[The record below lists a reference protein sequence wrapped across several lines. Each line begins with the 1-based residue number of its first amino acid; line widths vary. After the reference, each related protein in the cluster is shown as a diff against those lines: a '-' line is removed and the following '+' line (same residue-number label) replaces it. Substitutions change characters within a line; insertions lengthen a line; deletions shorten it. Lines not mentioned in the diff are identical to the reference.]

1 MRRADY
7 INCRYDYFMPHIH
20 SSSYGESRLRML
32 RVMRR
37 GDRHDPKDLTIAL
50 RFEGNFGAA
59 FKDGDQAG
67 MLPGEAIKNLV
78 HRVARGQEHPAI
90 EALGLA
96 ICERLLEHH
105 GSIGLA
111 RVEIVEQ
118 PWVRLDA
125 GGKAQGQAFTPGG
138 VERRTATVSSN
149 GSRASVTA
157 GLENLVLMRTGGFV
171 PVERGKATEEATA
184 DGLPRLFVA
193 ALSARWSYGAGDIAF
208 GPYRQGVRAA
218 IVETF
223 AWHRGPTVQETLYAI
238 ADVVLAS
245 YLEISEV
252 TLSLQERPYRPVD
265 LLELAL
271 DGDALFIA
279 HDEPVGV
286 VEITVGRG

>member
-1 MRRADY
+1 
-7 INCRYDYFMPHIH
+7 MPQIH
-20 SSSYGESRLRML
+20 STSYGESRLRML

-59 FKDGDQAG
+59 FKDGDPSG
-67 MLPGEAIKNLV
+67 LLPGEAIKNLV
-78 HRVARGQEHPAI
+78 HRVARGQEHAAI
-90 EALGLA
+90 EELGLA
-96 ICERLLEHH
+96 ICERILAHH
-105 GSIGLA
+105 TTIGLA
-111 RVEIVEQ
+111 RVEIAEQ
-118 PWVRLDA
+118 PWARLDA
-125 GGKAQGQAFTPGG
+125 GGKAQGQAFTPAG
-138 VERRTATVSSN
+138 VERRTAGISSN
-149 GSRASVTA
+149 GTRVSVSA

-171 PVERGKATEEATA
+171 PVERGKTSEAATA
-184 DGLPRLFVA
+184 DGLQRLFIA
-193 ALSARWSYGAGDIAF
+193 ALSARWSYTSRDIAF

-223 AWHRGPTVQETLYAI
+223 AWHQGRTVQETLYAI

-245 YLEISEV
+245 YQDISEV

-265 LLELAL
+265 LLELAV